1 MIKIERPKLGDE
13 TRHWGPPFVGDQ
25 STYFLSVNRNKR
37 SIAIDIK
44 QPAGLE
50 VVRRLVGN
58 ADVFIENFLPGTL
71 DKAGLGWGELSVLN
85 PGLVYASITGYGAT
99 GPCKT
104 IVLSSTLLT
113 HSVHSPTCPRPT
125 YVPPPPPCPSAA
137 RPTAARPP
145 GSPSTRTPVHA

>member
-104 IVLSSTLLT
+104 ISGVRRD
-113 HSVHSPTCPRPT
+113 RP
-125 YVPPPPPCPSAA
+125 V
-137 RPTAARPP
+137 
-145 GSPSTRTPVHA
+145 

>member
-13 TRHWGPPFVGDQ
+13 TRQWGPPFVGDE

-37 SIAIDIK
+37 SIAIDVK

-50 VVRRLVGN
+50 VVRRLVST

-71 DKAGLGWGELSVLN
+71 DRLGLGWDELSELN

-99 GPCKT
+99 GPCT
-104 IVLSSTLLT
+104 
-113 HSVHSPTCPRPT
+113 
-125 YVPPPPPCPSAA
+125 PPPPPPRPSASA
-137 RPTAARPP
+137 VLAVVSMLCRALL
-145 GSPSTRTPVHA
+145 PSTHL